1 LAKAALRIAARPLTA
16 GWRSY
21 SRLFLVPESAGW
33 VIDEEIRALAGVAE
47 RAGVRLANRSLLRAS
62 RRQSVFYGSNF
73 TLFEGP
79 WWPASHRI
87 GTTYFHGRPGTPGA
101 PEFDRAFEQLRTN
114 HHALARI
121 QVSHRELRD
130 IVLESGVDA
139 AKVFLIP
146 IAVEPSLFR
155 RQTPELRRAA
165 RDRLGLP
172 QDAFVV
178 GSFQKDGVGWGDGNE
193 PKLIKGPD
201 VLVDALEHVHR
212 VVPELH
218 VLLSGPARG
227 YVTSRLRQL
236 GIPYVHRVLDR
247 YPDVAGL
254 YLALDAY
261 AVAARQEGG
270 PKGVLESMAAGIPLV
285 STAVGQATD
294 LVEEGVNGW
303 LVPVE
308 DAEALAAG
316 LVRVAR
322 RPPELAAVVDAGA
335 ATATANSYEAQ
346 DPLWRSF
353 FDGFVAHG

>member
-1 LAKAALRIAARPLTA
+1 MLRAAARPLTV
-16 GWRSY
+16 GWRPY
-21 SRLFLVPESAGW
+21 SRLFLVPEDAGW
-33 VIDEEIRALAGVAE
+33 VIDEEVRALAGVAD
-47 RAGVRLANRSLLRAS
+47 RAGVRVAKRSLLRAS
-62 RRQSVFYGSNF
+62 RQQAVFYGSNF

-101 PEFDRAFEQLRTN
+101 PEFDRAFAQLRAR
-114 HHALARI
+114 HHELARI
-121 QVSHRELRD
+121 QVSHGELRD
-130 IVLESGVDA
+130 LVLESGIDA

-165 RDRLGLP
+165 RAELGLP

-178 GSFQKDGVGWGDGNE
+178 GSFQKDGVGWGEGDE

-201 VLVDALEHVHR
+201 VLVEALAHAHR
-212 VVPELH
+212 DLPELH

-227 YVTSRLRQL
+227 YVTSRLRKL

-247 YPDVAGL
+247 YADVARL
-254 YLALDAY
+254 YLALDVY
-261 AVAARQEGG
+261 AVASRQEGG
-270 PKGVLESMAAGIPLV
+270 PKGVLEAMTSGVPLV

-294 LVEEGVNGW
+294 LVEDGVNGW

-308 DAEALAAG
+308 DTQALAAR
-316 LVRVAR
+316 LVDVAAGV
-322 RPPELAAVVDAGA
+322 PAAVVDAGR
-335 ATATANSYEAQ
+335 ATAAANSYEAQ
-346 DPLWRSF
+346 DPLWRAF
-353 FDGFVAHG
+353 FDGFVARA